1 MVAVSE
7 TQRNMGQA
15 GRGIEGFLFCAQAC
29 CGAVFFKNLFYFIL
43 DVAAC
48 LMVKHAS
55 KEEMDVWQATRIESL
70 FNVGLQVKQVSNEE
84 IDVRYGRDEGRPSI
98 HLRVLLSRGRG
109 GGDKLLQ
116 VEPGG
121 FKRAS

>member
-1 MVAVSE
+1 
-7 TQRNMGQA
+7 MGEA
-15 GRGIEGFLFCAQAC
+15 GRGIEGFLTCAQAC
-29 CGAVFFKNLFYFIL
+29 CGAIFFQKFVLIQIIL

-84 IDVRYGRDEGRPSI
+84 IDVRYGRDEGRPCI